1 MEKYILIGDSGHA
14 KVIEDC
20 IVSNGNQ
27 VIAKLDDKYTDTF
40 KEGPYLKG
48 PISNINDL
56 LADSV
61 KVVISIGNNEIRR
74 KIVRKLDLD
83 NQNYGIVIHK
93 SAIVS
98 QSATIGRG
106 TVIMPNVVIN
116 ADTSIG
122 EHAILN
128 TGSIVEHDGVIENF
142 VHVSPGCVL
151 TGNVTVGEGTQI
163 GAKSVAIPSI
173 TIGRW
178 SLIGAGSSVVRNI
191 GDHVTA
197 VGVPAK
203 VIRKKD

>member
-1 MEKYILIGDSGHA
+1 MEKYVLIGDSGHA

-48 PISNINDL
+48 PISNVYNL
-56 LADSV
+56 LADGI

-74 KIVRKLDLD
+74 KIVQKLNLEHRY
-83 NQNYGIVIHK
+83 YGIVIHK
-93 SAIVS
+93 SAIIS
-98 QSATIGRG
+98 TTSTFGIG
-106 TVIMPNVVIN
+106 TVIMPNVVVN
-116 ADTSIG
+116 ANATIG
-122 EHAILN
+122 AHVILN
-128 TGSIVEHDGVIENF
+128 TGSIIEHDDVIEDF

-163 GAKSVAIPSI
+163 GAKSVVIPSV

-178 SLIGAGSSVVRNI
+178 SMIGAGSSVVRNI